1 MLPRMRSFRIG
12 RLLGFPIEV
21 NLSFLIMLG
30 VVLLVWGGLAGVF
43 AVLVAFASV
52 LLHELGHAVTARRLG
67 VPVVGIELHFFGGAA
82 KMVGQPKTAND
93 EVLIAAAGPA
103 VSFALGVAGLA
114 LAAVTGGL
122 GLGSATMLLQYIG
135 WINVIIGVFNLV
147 PALPMDGGR
156 ILRALLT
163 RKVSFERATEISV
176 RIARGVALALGITGL
191 VTLQLYLVLLAAF
204 LWFLGVSEL
213 RMARMIGHHFT
224 YDRKGYRRYA
234 HTDVEVLPTEYAD
247 ILYRDDHDTYG
258 PRRGSGGGFGGVQ
271 SFGFPGFGARRPGP
285 GGLSFAGFVIRRRNG
300 RLVIE
305 PVE

>member
-1 MLPRMRSFRIG
+1 MFPRLRSFRIG

-30 VVLLVWGGLAGVF
+30 VVLLVWGGLVGVF

-82 KMVGQPKTAND
+82 KMVGQPRTAND
-93 EVLIAAAGPA
+93 EVWIAAAGPA
-103 VSFALGVAGLA
+103 VSFALGVAGLTLGA
-114 LAAVTGGL
+114 ITGGL
-122 GLGSATMLLQYIG
+122 GLGAAATLFQYIG
-135 WINVIIGVFNLV
+135 WINLIIGVFNLV

-163 RKVSFERATEISV
+163 RKVTFERATEISV
-176 RIARGVALALGITGL
+176 RIARGVALALALTGL
-191 VTLQLYLVLLAAF
+191 FTLQLYLVLLAAF
-204 LWFLGVSEL
+204 LWFLGASEL
-213 RMARMIGHHFT
+213 HMARMIGHHFT
-224 YDRKGYRRYA
+224 YDRNGYRRYA

-247 ILYRDDHDTYG
+247 ILYREDHGPYG
-258 PRRGSGGGFGGVQ
+258 ARGGFGSVQ
-271 SFGFPGFGARRPGP
+271 SFGWPGFGGHRPGQA
-285 GGLSFAGFVIRRRNG
+285 GMSFGGFVIRRRNG

-305 PVE
+305 RAD